1 MALRG
6 GDVLARAILR
16 KSYDHRH
23 SLLTARE
30 YAFRYERKLAAG
42 EFDIIFA
49 PVAST
54 EISLLKTNLPI
65 VYLSDILF
73 PDYQDYY
80 PQCSRLLA
88 FSSAEVGRIEALAMY
103 KASAFICPSD
113 WVGKRA
119 METYGLPKDRVHVLS
134 FGANLAK
141 EPTFEDATRRRSL
154 DVCRL
159 LFLGVDWKRKGGMV
173 AFETLQCLLDAGV
186 DAELTICG
194 CVPPS
199 GISHPK
205 MTVIPFLSKR
215 DPAQAARLAELLH
228 SSTVLILPTQAD
240 AAPIV
245 ICEACAY
252 GLPAIVRDTGGVGS
266 VVEDGVNGYKV
277 APHEGAPAYA
287 RIIMNLCRNPER
299 YRTLSVSA
307 RRTYEQR
314 LNWNAWGRGA
324 QMVFESVTDRRRSAD
339 LVIGQ

>member
-6 GDVLARAILR
+6 GDVLARAIIG

-30 YAFRYERKLAAG
+30 YAFRFGRKLAAG
-42 EFDIIFA
+42 TFDVIFA

-54 EISLLKTNLPI
+54 EISLLKTHIPI

-80 PQCSRLLA
+80 PQCSHLLK
-88 FSSAEVGRIEALAMY
+88 FSSAEVGRIEALAMH
-103 KASAFICPSD
+103 KASAFICPSS
-113 WVGKRA
+113 WVGTRA
-119 METYGLPKDRVHVLS
+119 MDTYGLPKERVHVLS

-141 EPTFEDATRRRSL
+141 EPTFEEATRPRNL

-159 LFLGVDWKRKGGMV
+159 LLLGVDWERKGGQV
-173 AFETLQCLLDAGV
+173 ALETLKHLLDAGL

-194 CVPPS
+194 CVPPT
-199 GISHPK
+199 GVSHPK
-205 MTVIPFLSKR
+205 MTIIPFLSKR
-215 DPAQAARLAELLH
+215 DPAQAARLAKLLH
-228 SSTVLILPTQAD
+228 SATLLILPTQAD

-252 GLPAIVRDTGGVGS
+252 GLPTIVRDTGGVGS

-277 APHEGAPAYA
+277 GKHEGARAYA
-287 RIIMNLCRNPER
+287 DIILDLYQNPER
-299 YRTLSVSA
+299 YHALSISS
-307 RRTYEQR
+307 RQKYEQR
-314 LNWNAWGRGA
+314 LNWDAWGRGA
-324 QMVFESVTDRRRSAD
+324 QAVFEGVMDRQYLAD
-339 LVIGQ
+339 SVIG